1 MKQVRIAD
9 GRGERREVLAGITVE
24 TSGGVPPA
32 WAALARLLPSRGSVL
47 DYGSWQGLA
56 ALGLQAAQGPGQILF
71 AHTSS
76 ARLAQ
81 IKKNAEASGLDLPC
95 QAMFPLEGSWDTIIL
110 DAPEQ
115 NDALAMMAAQAA
127 AVLELKGQVLVVDSQ
142 GREDVLAQYFGAV
155 SVTDS
160 DVNWAIL
167 SCRQPRPGTGCLP
180 WQKVPVQL
188 GEMELELASLPGN
201 FSPRNLDAGTRAML
215 EEAEIPQGGR
225 VLDLA
230 CGYGAVGIIASR
242 LGAGEVVYIDDDL
255 AAIEACRRN
264 LRSLGL
270 EGELFLN
277 HLPQAVPGNFDC
289 ILTNPPYHT
298 EYAVAKSFLEFAAR
312 RLNPG
317 GWLWVVVKKPN
328 WYINKLRTL
337 FGGCRA
343 VERDGYHVLSAQQRP
358 QGGRK
363 KSGPKTTRKH
373 RRRQQAARRRRDG

>member
-9 GRGERREVLAGITVE
+9 GRGERRETLAGIAVK

-32 WAALARLLPSRGSVL
+32 WAALARLLSSRGRIL

-81 IKKNAEASGLDLPC
+81 VRGNAGASGLDLPC

-110 DAPEQ
+110 TAPEQ
-115 NDALAMMAAQAA
+115 NEALAMMAAQAA
-127 AVLELKGQVLVVDSQ
+127 VVLESRGQVLVMDSQ
-142 GREDVLAQYFGAV
+142 MREDILAQHFGAV
-155 SVTDS
+155 SVVDR
-160 DVNWAIL
+160 DVKWAIL
-167 SCRQPRPGTGCLP
+167 SCRQPRPGADCLP

-188 GEMELELASLPGN
+188 GEVELELVSLPGN
-201 FSPRNLDAGTRAML
+201 FSPRGLDAGTRAML
-215 EEAEIPQGGR
+215 EEAEIPPGGR

-230 CGYGAVGIIASR
+230 CGYGVAGIAASR
-242 LGAGEVVYIDDDL
+242 LGAGEVAYIDEDL
-255 AAIEACRRN
+255 AALEACKIN
-264 LRSLGL
+264 LHSLGL
-270 EGELFLN
+270 EGELFHS

-298 EYAVAKSFLEFAAR
+298 EYKVAKSFLEFAAR

-317 GWLWVVVKKPN
+317 GWLWLVVKKPH

-343 VERDGYHVLSAQQRP
+343 VERDGYHVLSAQQRI
-358 QGGRK
+358 QGQKEKGA
-363 KSGPKTTRKH
+363 KTTRKH